1 MADPAA
7 DTPGDVSSSRVAST
21 AAGDANG
28 AGDVL
33 IADDDLTAVAP
44 ELLAG
49 SLTEY
54 FQAWGRRIRNGE
66 SGALPVLVGLVVIVI
81 FFQVEQSQFLSATNL
96 VNLFVEAAAYIMFG
110 AAEVW
115 VLILSEI
122 DLSVGYVA
130 GVAAFVIAELIAP
143 PVGLPW
149 WLGIIGG
156 LVVCAA
162 IGGLQGTLIT
172 RLGLP
177 SFIVTLGGL
186 LGFEGV
192 MLEIANI
199 DKTAVGGVMSI
210 SSTSPV
216 YNLVNAQMSPAFGWI
231 LLAIAIAAFGVFTV
245 TGAAR
250 RRARGLTAPP
260 VSVSILTVVAAAI
273 AGVVLVFVCN
283 LNRANLG
290 TLEGVPWV
298 VPVVLVIILGYSWFL
313 GRTRAGRYIF
323 AIGANPEAARRAGIN
338 VARIRTLGF
347 IMASVTAGLA
357 GLMYESRQGSIS
369 TDIDG
374 GNLVLFGVAAAVIG
388 GTSLFGGRGK
398 PLHALL
404 GGVVIA
410 AVFNGLAL
418 MGIQP
423 AGQDIATA
431 IVLIAAVTLDSLI
444 RRRSSVR

>member
-1 MADPAA
+1 LADPTDPTATDTSAA
-7 DTPGDVSSSRVAST
+7 PGGGTAT
-21 AAGDANG
+21 AAPGADVPSLDDAEL
-28 AGDVL
+28 AT
-33 IADDDLTAVAP
+33 IAP
-44 ELLAG
+44 EVLAG
-49 SLTEY
+49 SLSEY

-66 SGALPVLVGLVVIVI
+66 SGALPILVGLVVIVI
-81 FFQVEQSQFLSATNL
+81 FFQIEESTFLSSGNL
-96 VNLFVEAAAYIMFG
+96 VNLFVQAAAFILFG

-130 GVAAFVIAELIAP
+130 AVGAFVIAELIAT
-143 PVGLPW
+143 PVNFPW
-149 WLGIIGG
+149 WLGILGG
-156 LVVCAA
+156 LVVCAL

-192 MLEIANI
+192 MLELANI

-210 SSTSPV
+210 NQSNPV
-216 YNLVNAQMSPAFGWI
+216 YNLVNANMSVTLSWI
-231 LLAIAIAAFGVFTV
+231 VLVVAVALFAAV
-245 TGAAR
+245 TLTSAAR
-250 RRARGLTAPP
+250 RRRRGLSAPP
-260 VSVSILTVVAAAI
+260 LSISILTIVVTAI
-273 AGVVLVFVCN
+273 AGIVLVAICSA
-283 LNRANLG
+283 NRGLL
-290 TLEGVPWV
+290 TELDGVPWV
-298 VPVVLVIILGYSWFL
+298 IPVVLVIILIYSFFL
-313 GRTRAGRYIF
+313 ARFRTGRYIY

-338 VARIRTLGF
+338 VAWIRTFGF
-347 IMASVTAGLA
+347 IMAAVTAGLA
-357 GLMYESRQGSIS
+357 GLVYESRQGSIS

-398 PLHALL
+398 MLHALL

-418 MGIQP
+418 MGISA

-431 IVLIAAVTLDSLI
+431 IVLIAAVTLDSLV
-444 RRRSSVR
+444 RRRATAH